1 MDKCHIKIAEVL
13 IILILTSNLHASESG
28 SHAKMLYSQIL
39 NLIPDSGAVFLVLNQ
54 QYEMYKRVQEEDN
67 VRPDIKLINISSLN
81 DSISTYIKDN
91 YKVYLVFVCKIDEL
105 FQQDSLYNLGLFK
118 VYSPKKIDVD
128 EKAYEILSKVDWSF
142 TDDPELIFD
151 IKSISTGLINRMFS
165 LKVRHPELADSLFQ
179 KIRPWLKNLPITL
192 AGYIWYGLSNELTT
206 INGLPLDSLINM
218 IEKWCDRFPDD
229 GHSKIIKDFIP
240 KWRKQLR
247 EIKAKKGE
255 EIVP

>member
-1 MDKCHIKIAEVL
+1 MLHSKIIETL
-13 IILILTSNLHASESG
+13 IILILISNLHASESG
-28 SHAKMLYSQIL
+28 SHARMLYSQIL
-39 NLIPDSGAVFLVLNQ
+39 NLIPDSGAVFLVRSW
-54 QYEMYKRVQEEDN
+54 QYETFKRVQEEEN
-67 VRPDIKLINISSLN
+67 IRPDIRIVNIGILN
-81 DSISTYIKDN
+81 DSISTHIKNN
-91 YKVYLVFVCKIDEL
+91 YKVYVFLACHIDNL
-105 FQQDSLYNLGLFK
+105 FLKDSLYSLGIFQI
-118 VYSPKKIDVD
+118 YSPKKIDVD

-142 TDDPELIFD
+142 TNDPELIFD
-151 IKSISTGLINRMFS
+151 IKSISTGLINRILS

-218 IEKWCDRFPDD
+218 IEKWCDKFPDD

>member
-1 MDKCHIKIAEVL
+1 
-13 IILILTSNLHASESG
+13 
-28 SHAKMLYSQIL
+28 MLYSQIL
-39 NLIPDSGAVFLVLNQ
+39 NLIPDSGAVFLVLDR

-81 DSISTYIKDN
+81 DSISTYIKNN

-142 TDDPELIFD
+142 TNDPELIFD
-151 IKSISTGLINRMFS
+151 IKSISSGLINKLFS
-165 LKVRHPELADSLFQ
+165 LEVTHPELADSLFQ
-179 KIRPWLKNLPITL
+179 KVKPWIKNLPFVL
-192 AGYIWYGLSNELTT
+192 FGYIGYGLNEELTE
-206 INGLPLDSLINM
+206 INGLPIDSLIDL
-218 IEKWCDRFPDD
+218 IEKWCDKFPDD
-229 GHSKIIKDFIP
+229 GHSKILKDLIP

>member
-1 MDKCHIKIAEVL
+1 MIYRRITKFL
-13 IILILTSNLHASESG
+13 IILILISNSHASEKS
-28 SHAKMLYSQIL
+28 SHLRMLYSQIL
-39 NLIPDSGAVFLVLNQ
+39 NLIPDSGAVFLARSW
-54 QYEMYKRVQEEDN
+54 QYEIFKRIQEEDN
-67 VRPDIKLINISSLN
+67 VRPDIRLINIDILN

-91 YKVYLVFVCKIDEL
+91 YKVYVFLICHIGDL
-105 FQQDSLYNLGLFK
+105 FPKDSLYSLGILQI
-118 VYSPKKIDVD
+118 YSPKKIDVD

-151 IKSISTGLINRMFS
+151 IKSISTGLINRILS

-206 INGLPLDSLINM
+206 INGLSLDSLINM